1 MIEQPFD
8 RPRGAPG
15 EAVLDLKL
23 LLGHMNMD
31 RRRAVAGV
39 ERRHRLAE
47 KLGRHRPQAVQGD
60 ADTHIRVVAITRQ
73 QAVDQG
79 HEIIRPMEETA
90 LAGAGL
96 GAAETA
102 MGVEHGQMG
111 DADSRRFGRRDQ
123 PMGHF
128 PRVVVGRAVRAVVQ
142 VMELAD
148 RRIAG
153 FEHLHVELGGDGLH
167 MVRREPLD
175 EAVHDL
181 APAPETVAAGSGA
194 LGEAGHGALEGMA
207 VQVRHAGNHR
217 AGQAHRVARLGVR
230 RHRRQISV
238 GGHRHADVAGPAVRQ
253 QGALGEIATHGMA
266 LSRARA
272 APASRLA

>member
-60 ADTHIRVVAITRQ
+60 ADTHIRVAAITRQ

-79 HEIIRPMEETA
+79 HEILGAMEETA

-102 MGVEHGQMG
+102 MAAVLEFLGVM
-111 DADSRRFGRRDQ
+111 DKK
-123 PMGHF
+123 
-128 PRVVVGRAVRAVVQ
+128 
-142 VMELAD
+142 
-148 RRIAG
+148 
-153 FEHLHVELGGDGLH
+153 
-167 MVRREPLD
+167 
-175 EAVHDL
+175 
-181 APAPETVAAGSGA
+181 PETPVLNAAGEIVGVIRM
-194 LGEAGHGALEGMA
+194 GEGWPG
-207 VQVRHAGNHR
+207 
-217 AGQAHRVARLGVR
+217 
-230 RHRRQISV
+230 
-238 GGHRHADVAGPAVRQ
+238 
-253 QGALGEIATHGMA
+253 
-266 LSRARA
+266 
-272 APASRLA
+272 